1 MNANQTKTLLKPGR
15 VILLLIAASLFAQE
29 LVIKTDVRL
38 VVVNVSVR
46 DRAGNLVTD
55 LKKEDFELLEDNV
68 KQKIQIFELQNLNN
82 ELLTPA
88 SFANSNAPRT
98 VEEKAA
104 AKPAATAPAPAAA
117 KTGPIRYQDR
127 RLLAL
132 FFDMTSMQPA
142 DQMRARES
150 AIKFLE
156 SQMT

>member
-1 MNANQTKTLLKPGR
+1 MNANKTKKLLKPGR

-46 DRAGNLVTD
+46 DRAGNLVTN
-55 LKKEDFELLEDNV
+55 LTKEDFELLEDNV
-68 KQKIQIFELQNLNN
+68 KQKIQVFELQNLNN

-104 AKPAATAPAPAAA
+104 AKPPAAAPAPAAAA

-127 RLLAL
+127 RLRAL
-132 FFDMTSMQPA
+132 VLDLSSMQPA
-142 DQMRARES
+142 DQLRARES

-156 SQMT
+156 SQ